1 MHNILHTSKCKE
13 SKLGEGAQVP
23 PSDLYVTITGG
34 HCLGAR
40 GALVPP
46 SYNVKISFVT
56 AYNKT
61 TFNTRD
67 KIHFALRARNIL
79 TNFRHSQARGE
90 NDFPYSQGRR
100 ENC

>member
-1 MHNILHTSKCKE
+1 MLLQLS
-13 SKLGEGAQVP
+13 L
-23 PSDLYVTITGG
+23 
-34 HCLGAR
+34 
-40 GALVPP
+40 
-46 SYNVKISFVT
+46 KIKQQFLIQKKFLNTFT

-61 TFNTRD
+61 TFNTRH